1 MTKTA
6 KLNLRFLIL
15 AIFSIG
21 GSYAYVLLTNGMEL
35 PIYADLLVAQLL
47 ILLPAWGYTKK
58 EHINLYKEIRHRR
71 LRFGALLCL
80 VGITLLS
87 MPLLSFLNLFSSLFV
102 PNAAAGLAEQM
113 TGGPGWMNILFLA
126 VIPAFSEEFV
136 FRGVFFHGY
145 RNHGFWKAALMSG
158 LIFGLMHLNFNQF
171 SYGFVLGVIFAAVV
185 EASGSIYAS
194 MAIHFLINFQSAQ
207 AINALTSLTAS
218 GVEEEGML
226 EISGAFK
233 QTYLVT
239 TVIVV
244 GIVAIVTTALVVVLV
259 KLLAKLCDREDYFAW
274 VLNGGEKKALQKRGT
289 SRLIDPFFI
298 GAATICILFM
308 VSRLLI

>member
-1 MTKTA
+1 
-6 KLNLRFLIL
+6 
-15 AIFSIG
+15 
-21 GSYAYVLLTNGMEL
+21 
-35 PIYADLLVAQLL
+35 
-47 ILLPAWGYTKK
+47 
-58 EHINLYKEIRHRR
+58 
-71 LRFGALLCL
+71 
-80 VGITLLS
+80 
-87 MPLLSFLNLFSSLFV
+87 
-102 PNAAAGLAEQM
+102 
-113 TGGPGWMNILFLA
+113 
-126 VIPAFSEEFV
+126 
-136 FRGVFFHGY
+136 
-145 RNHGFWKAALMSG
+145 MSG

-298 GAATICILFM
+298 GGAAICILFM
-308 VSRLLI
+308 VSRLLM

>member
-1 MTKTA
+1 
-6 KLNLRFLIL
+6 
-15 AIFSIG
+15 
-21 GSYAYVLLTNGMEL
+21 
-35 PIYADLLVAQLL
+35 
-47 ILLPAWGYTKK
+47 
-58 EHINLYKEIRHRR
+58 
-71 LRFGALLCL
+71 
-80 VGITLLS
+80 
-87 MPLLSFLNLFSSLFV
+87 
-102 PNAAAGLAEQM
+102 
-113 TGGPGWMNILFLA
+113 
-126 VIPAFSEEFV
+126 
-136 FRGVFFHGY
+136 
-145 RNHGFWKAALMSG
+145 MSG

-185 EASGSIYAS
+185 EASEVFMSS

-274 VLNGGEKKALQKRGT
+274 VLNGGREKRHFKKEVLAD
-289 SRLIDPFFI
+289 LIDPFFI
-298 GAATICILFM
+298 GAAAILYF
-308 VSRLLI
+308 IYGQPFF

>member
-1 MTKTA
+1 
-6 KLNLRFLIL
+6 
-15 AIFSIG
+15 
-21 GSYAYVLLTNGMEL
+21 
-35 PIYADLLVAQLL
+35 
-47 ILLPAWGYTKK
+47 
-58 EHINLYKEIRHRR
+58 
-71 LRFGALLCL
+71 
-80 VGITLLS
+80 
-87 MPLLSFLNLFSSLFV
+87 
-102 PNAAAGLAEQM
+102 
-113 TGGPGWMNILFLA
+113 
-126 VIPAFSEEFV
+126 
-136 FRGVFFHGY
+136 
-145 RNHGFWKAALMSG
+145 
-158 LIFGLMHLNFNQF
+158 MHLNFNQF

-244 GIVAIVTTALVVVLV
+244 TTALVVVLV

-298 GAATICILFM
+298 GAVAICILFM

>member
-1 MTKTA
+1 
-6 KLNLRFLIL
+6 
-15 AIFSIG
+15 
-21 GSYAYVLLTNGMEL
+21 
-35 PIYADLLVAQLL
+35 
-47 ILLPAWGYTKK
+47 
-58 EHINLYKEIRHRR
+58 
-71 LRFGALLCL
+71 
-80 VGITLLS
+80 
-87 MPLLSFLNLFSSLFV
+87 
-102 PNAAAGLAEQM
+102 
-113 TGGPGWMNILFLA
+113 
-126 VIPAFSEEFV
+126 
-136 FRGVFFHGY
+136 
-145 RNHGFWKAALMSG
+145 
-158 LIFGLMHLNFNQF
+158 
-171 SYGFVLGVIFAAVV
+171 
-185 EASGSIYAS
+185 

-226 EISGAFK
+226 EISGAFQ

-298 GAATICILFM
+298 GGAAICILFM
-308 VSRLLI
+308 VSRLLM